1 MLVAQLSKSPSVE
14 FITEA
19 TEEHKAQMFCMFSV
33 ISEESFTLEYSR
45 NAGSP
50 AE

>member
-19 TEEHKAQMFCMFSV
+19 TEEHKAQMFMQESMFV
-33 ISEESFTLEYSR
+33 HLYQGEGLYIKC
-45 NAGSP
+45 ACC
-50 AE
+50 